1 MFGLTPYNPNS
12 LKRRR
17 SDLVNF
23 NNLFEDFFRD
33 SLIPLSDLKND
44 TFKVDVKETDEEYKI
59 DAEMPGF
66 KKEEIKIQCDDEMI
80 TISAE
85 RKEEKKE
92 EKENYIHQER
102 FSSSVSRSL
111 YLPNIEHE
119 GIKAK
124 LNDGVLKVTVPK
136 KGETKAK
143 KQITV
148 D

>member
-1 MFGLTPYNPNS
+1 
-12 LKRRR
+12 
-17 SDLVNF
+17 
-23 NNLFEDFFRD
+23 
-33 SLIPLSDLKND
+33 
-44 TFKVDVKETDEEYKI
+44 
-59 DAEMPGF
+59 MPDF

-102 FSSSVSRSL
+102 FSSSVSRSP

-136 KGETKAK
+136 KGKTKAK